1 MFKPTEVHRQRLVE
15 EGAKLRLP
23 GDIEDTLRA
32 FHQME
37 PKLRDIGHPAIDRM
51 FHQLRGLAKLLEHH
65 AELSEEEIRL
75 AAGALHYFLCD
86 DDMVSD
92 EFGGS
97 VGLVD
102 DALIVIAACERL
114 DGAFA
119 RLHG

>member
-1 MFKPTEVHRQRLVE
+1 MFKPTEVHRQRLIE

-37 PKLRDIGHPAIDRM
+37 PRFTDIGHPAIDRM
-51 FHQLRGLAKLLEHH
+51 FHQLRGLARLLDHH
-65 AELSEEEIRL
+65 AQLSEEEIRL
-75 AAGALHYFLCD
+75 AGGALHYFMCD

-97 VGLVD
+97 AGLVD
-102 DALIVIAACERL
+102 DALIVIAACEKL
-114 DGAFA
+114 EGAFL
-119 RLHG
+119 RLHI